1 MISECVSG
9 ISVLV
14 EDGQVIGELRACQM
28 PNGKVVAYA
37 HKYYDSALRFVF
49 GSMFEGDDLQSAKKQ
64 VLDYL
69 NKESELLNLN
79 KNKKIDYAKS

>member
-1 MISECVSG
+1 MISECVSE

-37 HKYYDSALRFVF
+37 HKYYGFVF

-69 NKESELLNLN
+69 NKESELLNQN